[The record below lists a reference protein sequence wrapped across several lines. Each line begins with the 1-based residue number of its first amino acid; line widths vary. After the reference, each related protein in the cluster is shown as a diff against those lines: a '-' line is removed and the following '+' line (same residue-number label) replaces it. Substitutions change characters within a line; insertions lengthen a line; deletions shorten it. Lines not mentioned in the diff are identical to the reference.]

1 VPPTGASDAWR
12 AASRARRGDDGGD
25 RGGGARTGR
34 EPPRWEPEE
43 WIDEGEL
50 RDEASGAV
58 ERSREGR
65 PEGSAGRR
73 RRQASSAPGD
83 AAGTEARAPGGPT
96 PRRRPAG
103 NGAGRPAR
111 GGTRAPTGARTGGTG
126 APTGARTGGTR
137 APTGARTGGAAG
149 AGGAASV
156 DDELRGAVPPGRLP
170 RVAGRLREAGD
181 AFTRGRF
188 EEARRILRPIAEQA
202 PRAPSVRELYGLSL
216 YRLGRWGQAARE
228 LEAYRSL
235 TGSVEQN
242 PVLADSYRALGRYA
256 EAEELW
262 DELRAASP
270 RAELVAEGRIVAA
283 GALADQGRLD
293 EAIGV
298 LASGGSRPNRKPQLH
313 HLRMAY
319 ALADL
324 YERAGDLPRAREL
337 FGRIAA
343 SDADFVDVDARL
355 RALR

>member
-1 VPPTGASDAWR
+1 MPGPRRWGGLARRGAAQVPPTGASDAWR
-12 AASRARRGDDGGD
+12 AAASARRDD
-25 RGGGARTGR
+25 RGGESGEDAGTPR

-50 RDEASGAV
+50 RDEAAGAV
-58 ERSREGR
+58 VRSREGR
-65 PEGSAGRR
+65 PEGAAGPP
-73 RRQASSAPGD
+73 RRQASPTQVPVTGKK
-83 AAGTEARAPGGPT
+83 GRAPGAST
-96 PRRRPAG
+96 SRRRPAG
-103 NGAGRPAR
+103 DGAGRAPR
-111 GGTRAPTGARTGGTG
+111 SGGGGRAS
-126 APTGARTGGTR
+126 
-137 APTGARTGGAAG
+137 TGARTGGATVSAP
-149 AGGAASV
+149 A
-156 DDELRGAVPPGRLP
+156 DDELRGAVPSGQLP

-181 AFTRGRF
+181 AFSRGHF
-188 EEARRILRPIAEQA
+188 EEARRILRPLAVQA
-202 PRAPSVRELYGLSL
+202 SRVASVRELYGLSL
-216 YRLGRWGQAARE
+216 YRLARWAQAARE

-235 TGSVEQN
+235 TGSTEQN

-270 RAELVAEGRIVAA
+270 RTELVAEGRIVAA

-293 EAIGV
+293 EAIDV
-298 LASGGSRPNRKPQLH
+298 LASAVNRPTRKPQLH

>member
-1 VPPTGASDAWR
+1 VARRGAAQVPPTGASDAWR

-25 RGGGARTGR
+25 RGDDAGARR

-50 RDEASGAV
+50 RDEASDAV
-58 ERSREGR
+58 ERGREGR
-65 PEGSAGRR
+65 PEGTAGRT
-73 RRQASSAPGD
+73 RRQASPAPRD
-83 AAGTEARAPGGPT
+83 TARTEGRTPGGST

-103 NGAGRPAR
+103 GDAGRAAR
-111 GGTRAPTGARTGGTG
+111 RDTRPT
-126 APTGARTGGTR
+126 
-137 APTGARTGGAAG
+137 TGARTGGAA
-149 AGGAASV
+149 APAPV

-170 RVAGRLREAGD
+170 QITARLREAGD
-181 AFTRGRF
+181 AFSRGRF

-202 PRAPSVRELYGLSL
+202 PRAASLRELYGLSL

-235 TGSVEQN
+235 TGSVDQN

-298 LASGGSRPNRKPQLH
+298 LAPAVSRPIRKPQPH